1 MWVALRLRLLD
12 LRILKK
18 SEEGCYKDDE
28 FIYFFDLLKIIDY
41 RIPWLAF
48 EIVKCT
54 ILLFFWQQPF
64 WKQLYTN
71 DPIDKEKK
79 TLRYSD
85 MKLYKHH
92 FKSWAFITLRKK
104 SCIVKSFVHKI
115 GFHSQAKFWR
125 KTLFNRRI
133 SHGQPFFGLNEL
145 KTLVK

>member
-1 MWVALRLRLLD
+1 MWVAFRLRLLD

-18 SEEGCYKDDE
+18 SEEGCCKDDE

-54 ILLFFWQQPF
+54 ILLFSDNNLSGKSSIQMTLLI
-64 WKQLYTN
+64 K
-71 DPIDKEKK
+71 KKK

-104 SCIVKSFVHKI
+104 SYIVKSFVHKI

-133 SHGQPFFGLNEL
+133 SHGQPF
-145 KTLVK
+145 LV